1 MNTPHKNP
9 LLTPFVLPPFD
20 KIQDTDFEPA
30 MIQGIKESEKDIENI
45 TSCSETPTF
54 GNTVAALD
62 KSGEMLD
69 RVENVFF
76 NLLSASSN
84 ETREVL
90 AQKFA
95 PMLTRHH
102 NNIMLDEKLF
112 QRVKHVWENRPENL
126 TSEQNRL
133 LETTYKA

>member
-1 MNTPHKNP
+1 
-9 LLTPFVLPPFD
+9 
-20 KIQDTDFEPA
+20 
-30 MIQGIKESEKDIENI
+30 
-45 TSCSETPTF
+45 
-54 GNTVAALD
+54 
-62 KSGEMLD
+62 MLD

-126 TSEQNRL
+126 TPEQNRL
-133 LETTYKA
+133 LETT